1 MNKINK
7 SIWCVLV
14 IAVALGGYL
23 ALNAQTTKKPVE
35 QTMNPDLINT
45 TKVVLT
51 TSFGDIVVALYNETP
66 QHRDNFIKLVKN
78 GTYDGVLFHRVI
90 KDFMVQ
96 TGDPDSKN
104 AASDSQ
110 LGAGG
115 PGYDL
120 PAEIVYPKYFHKRGV
135 LAAAREGDQVN
146 PERKSSGSQFY
157 IVMGRR
163 FSEYQLG
170 VMADRLASQS
180 KASIFK
186 ELAMGRMAEVNT
198 LLAQGDTLAV
208 AAIEKELQKRTEEIY
223 NQHPVQFTQEQIQAY
238 STIGGSPHLD
248 GQYTV
253 FGEVI
258 SGMDVVDKIQNVTT
272 AEHDRPV
279 DDVKIVS
286 ARIME

>member
-1 MNKINK
+1 
-7 SIWCVLV
+7 
-14 IAVALGGYL
+14 
-23 ALNAQTTKKPVE
+23 
-35 QTMNPDLINT
+35 
-45 TKVVLT
+45 
-51 TSFGDIVVALYNETP
+51 
-66 QHRDNFIKLVKN
+66 
-78 GTYDGVLFHRVI
+78 
-90 KDFMVQ
+90 MVQ

-157 IVMGRR
+157 IVTGRR

>member
-14 IAVALGGYL
+14 IAVTLGGYL

-135 LAAAREGDQVN
+135 LAAAREGNQVN

-157 IVMGRR
+157 IVTGRR

-238 STIGGSPHLD
+238 SIIGGSPHLD